1 MSNYYNKKHIK
12 ALSIKAYTGFK
23 PKVGLIATPKK
34 HQYFVVKDVAVTGDA
49 PKDFIKYYHFGEG
62 RKSRPNSWPAYI
74 AKLGHKH
81 YPIESITEHLITRL
95 GETFGFNMAQSELA
109 WLGGQI
115 RFLSKYFIK
124 DPCKQVLE
132 HGADLYAAYLNDRE
146 FVLEIENKHKA
157 LDFFTVQFTQSTL
170 QHFFPEDHETLMTEF
185 IKLLVFD
192 ALIGN
197 NDRHFYNWAVIRS
210 LRNGEKPVFSPIY
223 DSARG
228 LFWNDSEEKIKAI
241 YNDKSRIDAYISK
254 YSEGS
259 TPKIGWD
266 GISKLN
272 HFDLVEKLNTLPFV
286 INCSTMHYVCSKETL
301 NTAFLVIDKEF
312 SGLLSAE
319 RKALIKKCLEY
330 RHNRIKKILT
340 FAS

>member
-1 MSNYYNKKHIK
+1 MPVKRKHIK
-12 ALSIKAYTGFK
+12 ALSIKGYSGYK
-23 PKVGLIATPKK
+23 PKHHYIPIPKR
-34 HQYFVVKDVAVTGDA
+34 HQYYVVTDIAIAGDA
-49 PKDFIKYYHFGEG
+49 PKDFIKYYHYGNG
-62 RKSRPNSWPAYI
+62 RKANPKLWPAYI

-95 GETFGFNMAQSELA
+95 GDTFGFNMAQSELA

-115 RFLSKYFIK
+115 RFLSRYFIK
-124 DPCKQVLE
+124 NPHKQVLE

-157 LDFFTVQFTQSTL
+157 LDFFTIQFTRDTL
-170 QHFFPEDHETLMTEF
+170 MHFFPDDYEILMTEF

-197 NDRHFYNWAVIRS
+197 NDRHFYNWAVIRDIS
-210 LRNGEKPVFSPIY
+210 NEAGPVFSPIY

-228 LFWNDSEEKIKAI
+228 LFWNDSEEKVKQI
-241 YNDKSRIDAYISK
+241 YNEKNRLDAYIVK

-259 TPKIGWD
+259 TPKIGWE

-272 HFDLVEKLNTLPFV
+272 HFELLRNLSSLQII
-286 INCSTMHYVCSKETL
+286 INCETMRHVCSDKTL
-301 NTAFLVIDKEF
+301 ENAFSMIDNEF
-312 SGLLSAE
+312 SNLLSTE
-319 RKALIKKCLEY
+319 RKALIKKCLSY
-330 RHNRIKKILT
+330 RHQRIKKILT